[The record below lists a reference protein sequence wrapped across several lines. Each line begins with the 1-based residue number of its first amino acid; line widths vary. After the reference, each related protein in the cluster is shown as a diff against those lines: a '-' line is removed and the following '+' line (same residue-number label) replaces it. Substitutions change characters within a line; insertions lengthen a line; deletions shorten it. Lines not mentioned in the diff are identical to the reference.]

1 MPEFC
6 DIDASTGQVG
16 LYEPVVTSEIL
27 FNTFILTEGPLEDIC
42 RSVADEWNMK
52 HPGDDMIVKP
62 EIECDNTGTSYNIR
76 FCIELPGESQ
86 FLYVKPG
93 VYRETFYRTVRGI
106 EKYNFIERIQRWTS
120 FNHKKTD
127 LISIMIVVGIFEK
140 IAEMYGIGLLY

>member
-1 MPEFC
+1 MPLFC

-16 LYEPVVTSEIL
+16 LYEPVVSSEIL

-52 HPGDDMIVKP
+52 HPGDGMIVKP

-86 FLYVKPG
+86 FLYVKPFG
-93 VYRETFYRTVRGI
+93 RETFYRTVRGI
-106 EKYNFIERIQRWTS
+106 EKDNFIERIQRHTS
-120 FNHKKTD
+120 YNHTKTG
-127 LISIMIVVGIFEK
+127 LSTAIIVVKVFEK
-140 IAEMYGIGLLY
+140 IAERYGIRLLY